1 MRVLIIEDEIK
12 TGRELK
18 AQLEMLD
25 DSIEV
30 AAILPSIKSVVKW
43 FSENSVPDL
52 IFSDIQLADGLSF
65 EIFKR
70 IKPSAPVI
78 FCTAYDTYAIRAFE
92 TNSVDYLL
100 KPIDEKKLEASL
112 WKYERMRAAF
122 GGEPGGG
129 GHEKALTEKMELML
143 QKLGTGSQKS
153 TLLIHHQD
161 KIIPLKIAEIAYFQF
176 ENSLV
181 SAYSFS
187 GQKYVLNH
195 TLDELET
202 LIDGSLFFRANR
214 QFIVNRNGIVNAEH
228 YFTRRLVVRLSIQT
242 SEPVIVSK
250 VKSSEFLRWME
261 TH

>member
-25 DSIEV
+25 DSIEIV
-30 AAILPSIKSVVKW
+30 AILPSIKSVVKW
-43 FSENSVPDL
+43 FSENSAPDL

-65 EIFKR
+65 EIFKQ

-100 KPIDEKKLEASL
+100 KPIDERKLEASL
-112 WKYERMRAAF
+112 WKYQQMRAVF
-122 GGEPGGG
+122 GGQSDDGGYE
-129 GHEKALTEKMELML
+129 HTLTKKMELML
-143 QKLGTGSQKS
+143 QKLGPGSYKS
-153 TLLIHHQD
+153 TLLIHYQD
-161 KIIPLKIAEIAYFQF
+161 KIIPLKIAEVAYFHF

-181 SAYSFS
+181 SAHSFS
-187 GQKYVLNH
+187 GQKYVLSH

-202 LIDGSLFFRANR
+202 LVDGSLFFRANR
-214 QFIVNRNGIVNAEH
+214 QFIINRNSIVNAEH
-228 YFTRRLVVRLSIQT
+228 YFTRRLVVRLAIPASG
-242 SEPVIVSK
+242 PVIVSK
-250 VKSSEFLRWME
+250 VKSSEFLRWLE
-261 TH
+261 IH

>member
-25 DSIEV
+25 DSIEI

-43 FSENSVPDL
+43 FSENSAPDL

-65 EIFKR
+65 EIFKQ

-78 FCTAYDTYAIRAFE
+78 FCTAYDTYAVRAFE

-112 WKYERMRAAF
+112 RKYQHMRAVF
-122 GGEPGGG
+122 GGQPDDGGY
-129 GHEKALTEKMELML
+129 EQTLTRKMELML
-143 QKLGTGSQKS
+143 QKLGPGSYKS
-153 TLLIHHQD
+153 TLLIHYQD
-161 KIIPLKIAEIAYFQF
+161 KIIPLKIAEVAYFHF
-176 ENSLV
+176 ENSVV
-181 SAYSFS
+181 SAHSFS
-187 GQKYVLNH
+187 GQKYVLNQ

-202 LIDGSLFFRANR
+202 LVDVSLFFRANR
-214 QFIVNRNGIVNAEH
+214 QFIVNRNSIVNAEH
-228 YFTRRLVVRLSIQT
+228 YFTRRLVVKLTIPA

-250 VKSSEFLRWME
+250 VKSSEFLRWLE
-261 TH
+261 VH

>member
-1 MRVLIIEDEIK
+1 MKVLIIEDEIK

-30 AAILPSIKSVVKW
+30 VAILPSIKSALNW
-43 FSENSVPDL
+43 FSENSAPHL

-65 EIFKR
+65 EIFKQ
-70 IKPSAPVI
+70 IKPGAPVI
-78 FCTAYDTYAIRAFE
+78 FCTAYDTYAVRAFE

-100 KPIDEKKLEASL
+100 KPIDERKLEASL
-112 WKYERMRAAF
+112 RKYQHMRAVF
-122 GGEPGGG
+122 GGQPDDAGYEQT
-129 GHEKALTEKMELML
+129 LTKKMELML
-143 QKLGTGSQKS
+143 QKLGPGSYKS
-153 TLLIHHQD
+153 TLLIHYQD
-161 KIIPLKIAEIAYFQF
+161 KIIPLKVAEVAYFHF

-181 SAYSFS
+181 NAHSFS
-187 GQKYVLNH
+187 GQKYVLSH

-214 QFIVNRNGIVNAEH
+214 QFIINRNSILSAEH
-228 YFTRRLVVRLSIQT
+228 YFTRRLVVRLVVPT

-250 VKSSEFLRWME
+250 VKSSEFLRWLE
-261 TH
+261 VH